1 MSEPLAAPEQITL
14 RIISPEEIL
23 FERHVRWVQIPLED
37 GLIGVWPG
45 HAPLVAMVAEG
56 KLTFDDGHGE
66 RALSLNG
73 GILRISPEECT
84 ILVGLPQG
92 QPAPAAV
99 DKEALFAD
107 LEESLSSGL
116 PEEQIQRL
124 QKE

>member
-1 MSEPLAAPEQITL
+1 MSEPLPAPEQIIL

-23 FERHVRWVQIPLED
+23 FERQVRWVQVPLED
-37 GLIGVWPG
+37 GLLGVWPG

-56 KLTFDDGHGE
+56 NLTFDDDHGE
-66 RALSLNG
+66 RAFSISG

-92 QPAPAAV
+92 RPAPTTV

-107 LEESLSSGL
+107 LEENLAGALS
-116 PEEQIQRL
+116 EEQIQRL